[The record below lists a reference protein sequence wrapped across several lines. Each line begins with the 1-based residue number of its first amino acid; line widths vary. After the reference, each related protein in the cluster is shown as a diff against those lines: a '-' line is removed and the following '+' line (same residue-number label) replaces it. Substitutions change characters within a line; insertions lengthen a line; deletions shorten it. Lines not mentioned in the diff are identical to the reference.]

1 MDAHGAGHS
10 KSNSHSC
17 SCGRCRRINSCKEV
31 HISHLCLMVTYICDR
46 GVDVYEEHLEH
57 CYAY

>member
-1 MDAHGAGHS
+1 MDTHGAGHS

-17 SCGRCRRINSCKEV
+17 SCGRSRRINSCKEV

>member
-17 SCGRCRRINSCKEV
+17 SCGRSRRINSCKDV

>member
-10 KSNSHSC
+10 KSNRHSC
-17 SCGRCRRINSCKEV
+17 SCGRSRRINSCKEV